1 MSKTI
6 DPVDVKGAVKNGQL
20 YAYIDYTY
28 DGVAHIML
36 RDTDTYETVEL
47 GNNAS
52 KSHEKNDII
61 KELEWYLHIFELRL
75 NTIENN
81 EKLLAYNRG
90 YLLGIKNALELI
102 RNGVDCNE

>member
-6 DPVDVKGAVKNGQL
+6 DPVDVKGAV
-20 YAYIDYTY
+20 
-28 DGVAHIML
+28 
-36 RDTDTYETVEL
+36 
-47 GNNAS
+47 
-52 KSHEKNDII
+52 KNDII

-81 EKLLAYNRG
+81 EKLLAHNRG
-90 YLLGIKNALELI
+90 YLLGIKNALEII

>member
-6 DPVDVKGAVKNGQL
+6 DPVDVKKAVKNGQL
-20 YAYIDYTY
+20 YAYINYTY

-61 KELEWYLHIFELRL
+61 KELEGYLHIFELRL

-81 EKLLAYNRG
+81 EKLLAHNKG
-90 YLLGIKNALELI
+90 YLLGIKDTLETI

>member
-6 DPVDVKGAVKNGQL
+6 DPVDIKKAVKNGQL

-81 EKLLAYNRG
+81 EKLLAHNKG
-90 YLLGIKNALELI
+90 YLLGIKDALKTI